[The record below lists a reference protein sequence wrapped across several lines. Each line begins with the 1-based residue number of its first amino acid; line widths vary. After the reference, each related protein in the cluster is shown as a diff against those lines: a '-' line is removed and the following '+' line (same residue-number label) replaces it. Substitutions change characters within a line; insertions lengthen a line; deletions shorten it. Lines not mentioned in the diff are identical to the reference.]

1 MGGFGVMPHDLYPD
15 LARILK
21 AAGWQRLSGGK
32 GSHEKWRHPASG
44 KTLVVPRTK
53 SRHTAN
59 DILKDA
65 GLPKAF

>member
-1 MGGFGVMPHDLYPD
+1 MPKDFHPELIRM
-15 LARILK
+15 LAN
-21 AAGWQRLSGGK
+21 AGWERVTGGK
-32 GSHEKWRHPASG
+32 GSHEKWSHTDSA
-44 KTLVVPRTK
+44 KTLIVPRTK